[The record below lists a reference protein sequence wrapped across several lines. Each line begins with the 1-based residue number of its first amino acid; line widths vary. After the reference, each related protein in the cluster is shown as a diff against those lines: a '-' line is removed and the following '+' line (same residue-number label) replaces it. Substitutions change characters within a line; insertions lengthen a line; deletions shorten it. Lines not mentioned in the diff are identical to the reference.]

1 MCANALSDLQVA
13 VKNDEQG
20 VMYFE
25 TMVPREI
32 LA

>member
-1 MCANALSDLQVA
+1 MCAVFWWLQVA

-25 TMVPREI
+25 TVVPQEV
-32 LA
+32 LG